1 MKAVILTRVSTK
13 MQEERLSLRAQSKR
27 LEEYAERR
35 ELDVI
40 KRFEIIE
47 SSTRGERKRFM
58 EMINFCKKQKET
70 IAIVADTVDRVQ
82 RSFKES
88 VLLDELMRQDKIELH
103 FYREGMILNSKSTSA
118 DIMRTVESGCE
129 INKSPAARKHSAPL
143 AAYSTLPPRQ

>member
-58 EMINFCKKQKET
+58 EMISDKAMSKFKFGFPSIEEQERIVSILDEFNKLTNEISDSLQAEITARKKQYEYYRNKLLT
-70 IAIVADTVDRVQ
+70 
-82 RSFKES
+82 FKEA
-88 VLLDELMRQDKIELH
+88 V
-103 FYREGMILNSKSTSA
+103 
-118 DIMRTVESGCE
+118 
-129 INKSPAARKHSAPL
+129 
-143 AAYSTLPPRQ
+143 

>member
-13 MQEERLSLRAQSKR
+13 MQEERLSLCAQSKR

-82 RSFKES
+82 RSP
-88 VLLDELMRQDKIELH
+88 
-103 FYREGMILNSKSTSA
+103 NA
-118 DIMRTVESGCE
+118 
-129 INKSPAARKHSAPL
+129 
-143 AAYSTLPPRQ
+143 

>member
-13 MQEERLSLRAQSKR
+13 MQEERLSLCAQSKR

-58 EMINFCKKQKET
+58 EMINF
-70 IAIVADTVDRVQ
+70 AR
-82 RSFKES
+82 
-88 VLLDELMRQDKIELH
+88 
-103 FYREGMILNSKSTSA
+103 
-118 DIMRTVESGCE
+118 
-129 INKSPAARKHSAPL
+129 NKRKP
-143 AAYSTLPPRQ
+143 

>member
-58 EMINFCKKQKET
+58 
-70 IAIVADTVDRVQ
+70 A
-82 RSFKES
+82 
-88 VLLDELMRQDKIELH
+88 LH
-103 FYREGMILNSKSTSA
+103 SWHASGWLRARLSK
-118 DIMRTVESGCE
+118 G
-129 INKSPAARKHSAPL
+129 
-143 AAYSTLPPRQ
+143 

>member
-58 EMINFCKKQKET
+58 EMINLIFCNNIKEIFREPACFICSKKW
-70 IAIVADTVDRVQ
+70 
-82 RSFKES
+82 
-88 VLLDELMRQDKIELH
+88 
-103 FYREGMILNSKSTSA
+103 KS
-118 DIMRTVESGCE
+118 
-129 INKSPAARKHSAPL
+129 L
-143 AAYSTLPPRQ
+143 

>member
-58 EMINFCKKQKET
+58 EMINFCKKQ
-70 IAIVADTVDRVQ
+70 AIYQNYKFRLQ
-82 RSFKES
+82 CR
-88 VLLDELMRQDKIELH
+88 LQ
-103 FYREGMILNSKSTSA
+103 
-118 DIMRTVESGCE
+118 
-129 INKSPAARKHSAPL
+129 PL
-143 AAYSTLPPRQ
+143 FQFLFCHWCF